1 MNPQFSSPIRGRQ
14 RGKLSDASTDVPPI
28 YFSHGERWDV
38 RPRSTSPA
46 AERVNQCP
54 ELPPLD
60 LSTELPPP
68 PTRSPNGGRGTSVLL
83 KPCPSCSGSSLCIC
97 SQERLGGG
105 SHSTPEC
112 PLVPLIPTVPLPA
125 QQGALCHTPYG
136 FPSAGVDG
144 IYHLSCTARINE
156 NEIFGVGFKPIAY
169 IHYGTSI
176 NR

>member
-1 MNPQFSSPIRGRQ
+1 MQ
-14 RGKLSDASTDVPPI
+14 RLIFMHLLTGKT
-28 YFSHGERWDV
+28 G
-38 RPRSTSPA
+38 
-46 AERVNQCP
+46 
-54 ELPPLD
+54 
-60 LSTELPPP
+60 
-68 PTRSPNGGRGTSVLL
+68 
-83 KPCPSCSGSSLCIC
+83 
-97 SQERLGGG
+97 GGG